1 MNMTLPGP
9 RPTRLDCLLADS
21 AIATRANRLL
31 RAEQQLRRRLTDPL
45 PEPWWLAA
53 WQPDRLVLGAP
64 DPARAARLRFC
75 APRIL
80 AQLPALAHR
89 RVEVRVMLD
98 PHGSS
103 IRPRSSRRAQPPDTT
118 ARRALAA
125 LATEMAAHADPGSEA
140 LAAALRRLAEVD

>member
-1 MNMTLPGP
+1 MNMTPPGP
-9 RPTRLDCLLADS
+9 RPTRLHSLLEHS

-31 RAEQQLRRRLTDPL
+31 RTEQQLRRRLADRL

-75 APRIL
+75 APGIL
-80 AQLPALAHR
+80 AQLPGLAHR

-98 PHGSS
+98 PHAVDPP
-103 IRPRSSRRAQPPDTT
+103 RPSRRAHPPDAA
-118 ARRALAA
+118 ARRALTA
-125 LATEMAAHADPGSEA
+125 LATEMAANADPGAAA
-140 LAAALRRLAEVD
+140 LAAALHRLAEVD